1 MAIKRP
7 DIYEH
12 NNPVLS
18 IVDSDFLRGGGRVVA
33 DLTALYALSSKSDQL
48 KERVTRVYVTS
59 ASAYYTLIDDAN
71 IGNSSGWQLE
81 TAGGVTD
88 GDKGDI
94 TVTSNGG
101 TWTIDDSVITNAKVS
116 TGIDAAK
123 IANGSVSN
131 AEYQYLANVT
141 SDIQAQIDSKQATI
155 TGAATTIAST
165 DLTASRALT
174 SSAAGKVEV
183 SAVTSTELGYLN
195 GVTSAIQTQLDGKEG
210 TITATTSAD
219 YYRGDKTFQT
229 LDKAAVGLSNVDN
242 TSDVN
247 KPVSAAT
254 QTALDGKE
262 DTITAATAS
271 EYYRGDKVFAT
282 LDKAAVG
289 LSNVDNTSDANKPV
303 STATQTEIDTKV
315 DSLITLNNQTG
326 TTYTLVLSD
335 KDKLIEMENAAAN
348 TLTVPLNSSVAFD
361 VGTQILIVQKDAGT
375 TTIAAAAGVTLL
387 SKDGNLDI
395 GGQYGAATCI
405 KIATDTWYV
414 IGDLA

>member
-94 TVTSNGG
+94 TVTNNGG

-141 SDIQAQIDSKQATI
+141 SDIQTQI
-155 TGAATTIAST
+155 
-165 DLTASRALT
+165 
-174 SSAAGKVEV
+174 
-183 SAVTSTELGYLN
+183 
-195 GVTSAIQTQLDGKEG
+195 DGKEG
-210 TITATTSAD
+210 TITAGTTAQYFRGDKTFQTLDKAAVGLANVDNTSDANKPISTATQTALDAKEPTITATTSAD

-247 KPVSAAT
+247 KPISTAT
-254 QTALDGKE
+254 QSALDGKE
-262 DTITAATAS
+262 DTITATTSS

-289 LSNVDNTSDANKPV
+289 LNNVDNTSDANKPV

-387 SKDGNLDI
+387 SKDSNLDI

-414 IGDLA
+414 IGDLG

>member
-1 MAIKRP
+1 MA
-7 DIYEH
+7 
-12 NNPVLS
+12 S
-18 IVDSDFLRGGGRVVA
+18 
-33 DLTALYALSSKSDQL
+33 
-48 KERVTRVYVTS
+48 
-59 ASAYYTLIDDAN
+59 
-71 IGNSSGWQLE
+71 
-81 TAGGVTD
+81 
-88 GDKGDI
+88 
-94 TVTSNGG
+94 
-101 TWTIDDSVITNAKVS
+101 
-116 TGIDAAK
+116 
-123 IANGSVSN
+123 
-131 AEYQYLANVT
+131 VT

-155 TGAATTIAST
+155 TGAATTITSS
-165 DLTASRALT
+165 DLTASRAVT
-174 SSAAGKVEV
+174 SSATGKIEV
-183 SAVTSTELGYLN
+183 SSVTSTELGYVS

-210 TITATTSAD
+210 TITATTSTD

-262 DTITAATAS
+262 DTITATTAS

-289 LSNVDNTSDANKPV
+289 LNNVDNTSDANKPV
-303 STATQTEIDTKV
+303 STATQTELDTKV

-387 SKDGNLDI
+387 SKDSNLDI

>member
-94 TVTSNGG
+94 TVTNNGG

-141 SDIQAQIDSKQATI
+141 SDIQTQI
-155 TGAATTIAST
+155 
-165 DLTASRALT
+165 
-174 SSAAGKVEV
+174 
-183 SAVTSTELGYLN
+183 
-195 GVTSAIQTQLDGKEG
+195 DGKEG
-210 TITATTSAD
+210 TITAGTTAQYFRGDKTFQTLDKAAVGLANVDNTSDANKPISTATQTALDAKEPTVTATTSAD

-247 KPVSAAT
+247 KPISTAT
-254 QTALDGKE
+254 QSALDGKE
-262 DTITAATAS
+262 DTITATTSS

-289 LSNVDNTSDANKPV
+289 LNNVDNTSDANKPV

-326 TTYTLVLSD
+326 TTYTLVLTD

-387 SKDGNLDI
+387 SKDSNLDI

>member
-94 TVTSNGG
+94 TVTNNGG

-141 SDIQAQIDSKQATI
+141 SDIQTQI
-155 TGAATTIAST
+155 
-165 DLTASRALT
+165 
-174 SSAAGKVEV
+174 
-183 SAVTSTELGYLN
+183 
-195 GVTSAIQTQLDGKEG
+195 DGKEG
-210 TITATTSAD
+210 TITAGTTAQYFRGDKTFQTLDKAAVGLANVDNTSDANKPISTATQTALDAKEPTITATTSAD

-247 KPVSAAT
+247 KPISTAT

-262 DTITAATAS
+262 DTITATTSS

-289 LSNVDNTSDANKPV
+289 LNNVDNTSDANKPV
-303 STATQTEIDTKV
+303 STATQTELDTKV

-326 TTYTLVLSD
+326 TTYTLVLTD

-387 SKDGNLDI
+387 SKDSNLDI

-414 IGDLA
+414 IGDLG

>member
-71 IGNSSGWQLE
+71 IGNSNGWQLE

-94 TVTSNGG
+94 TVTNNGG
-101 TWTIDDSVITNAKVS
+101 TWTIDDSVITNVKVS

-141 SDIQAQIDSKQATI
+141 SDIQTQI
-155 TGAATTIAST
+155 
-165 DLTASRALT
+165 
-174 SSAAGKVEV
+174 
-183 SAVTSTELGYLN
+183 
-195 GVTSAIQTQLDGKEG
+195 DGKEG
-210 TITATTSAD
+210 TITAGTTAQYFRGDKSFQTLDKAAVGLANVDNTSDANKPISTATQTALDAKEPTITATTSAD

-247 KPVSAAT
+247 KPISTAT
-254 QTALDGKE
+254 QSALDGKE
-262 DTITAATAS
+262 DTITATTSS

-289 LSNVDNTSDANKPV
+289 LNNVDNTSDANKPV
-303 STATQTEIDTKV
+303 STATQTELDTKV

-387 SKDGNLDI
+387 SKDSNLDI

>member
-94 TVTSNGG
+94 TVTNNGG

-141 SDIQAQIDSKQATI
+141 SDIQTQI
-155 TGAATTIAST
+155 
-165 DLTASRALT
+165 
-174 SSAAGKVEV
+174 
-183 SAVTSTELGYLN
+183 
-195 GVTSAIQTQLDGKEG
+195 DGKEG
-210 TITATTSAD
+210 TITAGTTAQYFRGDKSFQTLDKAAVGLANVDNTSDANKPISTATQTALDAKEPTITATTSAD

-247 KPVSAAT
+247 KPISTAT

-262 DTITAATAS
+262 DTITATTSS

-289 LSNVDNTSDANKPV
+289 LNNVDNTSDANKPV
-303 STATQTEIDTKV
+303 STATQTELDTKV

-387 SKDGNLDI
+387 SKDSNLDI

-414 IGDLA
+414 IGDLG

>member
-94 TVTSNGG
+94 TVTNNGG

-141 SDIQAQIDSKQATI
+141 SDIQTQI
-155 TGAATTIAST
+155 
-165 DLTASRALT
+165 
-174 SSAAGKVEV
+174 
-183 SAVTSTELGYLN
+183 
-195 GVTSAIQTQLDGKEG
+195 DGKEG
-210 TITATTSAD
+210 TITAGTTAQYFRGDKSFQTLDKAAVGLANVDNTSDANKPISTATQTALDAKEPTITATTSAD

-247 KPVSAAT
+247 KPISTAT

-262 DTITAATAS
+262 DTITATTSS

-289 LSNVDNTSDANKPV
+289 LNNVDNTSDANKPV
-303 STATQTEIDTKV
+303 STATQTELDTKV

-387 SKDGNLDI
+387 SKDSNLDI